1 MAKFLSVHEV
11 ADLLKRTPK
20 TIYRW
25 LTEGGMFR
33 PGEVSKV
40 KDGYLIK
47 ESAVSRIIRDGM
59 KN

>member
-1 MAKFLSVHEV
+1 MAKFFSVNEV

-25 LTEGGMFR
+25 LTEGGMFL

-47 ESAVSRIIRDGM
+47 ESAVDRIINDGVI
-59 KN
+59 K